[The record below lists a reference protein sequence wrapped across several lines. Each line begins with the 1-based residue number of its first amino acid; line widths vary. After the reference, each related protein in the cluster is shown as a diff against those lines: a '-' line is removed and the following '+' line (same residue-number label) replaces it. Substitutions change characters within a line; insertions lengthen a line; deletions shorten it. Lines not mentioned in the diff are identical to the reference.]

1 MTSKQREELQRISA
15 AITVNSLPNE
25 VRTIVCK
32 ISLEEVK
39 HIVDTILADP
49 LRNCDVGTA
58 CEQVERFQWF
68 CDTRPCDMCTFKNK
82 VNETL
87 DCAIHWVQMPY
98 EEGEQ
103 K

>member
-39 HIVDTILADP
+39 HIIDTILADP
-49 LRNCDVGTA
+49 PRNCDVGTA
-58 CEQVERFQWF
+58 LEQAERFQWF
-68 CDTRPCDMCTFKNK
+68 CDTRPCDMCTLKNK

-87 DCAIHWVQMPY
+87 DCAIHWAQMPY
-98 EEGEQ
+98 KEGEQ

>member
-1 MTSKQREELQRISA
+1 MTSKQREELQKISA

-49 LRNCDVGTA
+49 LRNCDVGTE
-58 CEQVERFQWF
+58 CEQAERFQWF
-68 CDTRPCDMCTFKNK
+68 CDTRPCDMCTLKNK

-87 DCAIHWVQMPY
+87 DCAIHWAQMPY
-98 EEGEQ
+98 KEGEQ

>member
-49 LRNCDVGTA
+49 LRNCDVGTV

-68 CDTRPCDMCTFKNK
+68 CDTRPCDMCTLKNK

-87 DCAIHWVQMPY
+87 DCAIHWAQMLY

>member
-1 MTSKQREELQRISA
+1 MTSKQREELQKISA

-58 CEQVERFQWF
+58 CEQVERFQLF
-68 CDTRPCDMCTFKNK
+68 CDTRPCDMCTLKNK

-87 DCAIHWVQMPY
+87 DCAIHWAQMPY